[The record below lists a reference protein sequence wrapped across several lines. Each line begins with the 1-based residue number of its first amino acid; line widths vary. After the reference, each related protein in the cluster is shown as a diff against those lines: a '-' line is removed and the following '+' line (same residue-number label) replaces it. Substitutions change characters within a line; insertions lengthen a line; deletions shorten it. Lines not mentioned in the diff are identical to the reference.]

1 MQAHQVAAWLNT
13 GFRVLRLA
21 CSWGSGLFFSYI
33 KVAGLIAIPCEV
45 RSRGGHIHLSV
56 WVCKTDTTA
65 SLQLS
70 DVLNSGNTLPGGCW
84 PVSLEASFSL
94 TDLGFHLLIPMC
106 WEEGARREGAALLS
120 LAQNIGWLWIGT
132 VQSGFSTE
140 NKTLFLFYPLRR
152 QKLLLLWE
160 LTYIN
165 SHPPLQPPQ
174 AKQLDREA
182 EQGSPLKI
190 LPKDTDPSPPALTG
204 HLTRCTLT
212 AKGPALP
219 GVIFNSL
226 ITVFCLCP
234 SSLSDAC
241 FPLLLRLYRIY
252 NFLYPFVLYSQTLR
266 LCVDAA
272 A

>member
-1 MQAHQVAAWLNT
+1 M
-13 GFRVLRLA
+13 
-21 CSWGSGLFFSYI
+21 
-33 KVAGLIAIPCEV
+33 
-45 RSRGGHIHLSV
+45 
-56 WVCKTDTTA
+56 
-65 SLQLS
+65 
-70 DVLNSGNTLPGGCW
+70 LNSGNTLPGGCW

-94 TDLGFHLLIPMC
+94 TNLGFHLLIPMC

-204 HLTRCTLT
+204 HVTHGAPSQRRALPCRALSSTHWSRCFACVLPVFLTRVFLCYWDCTEYT
-212 AKGPALP
+212 
-219 GVIFNSL
+219 IFC
-226 ITVFCLCP
+226 I
-234 SSLSDAC
+234 LSC
-241 FPLLLRLYRIY
+241 YIHRPWG
-252 NFLYPFVLYSQTLR
+252 FV
-266 LCVDAA
+266 
-272 A
+272 

>member
-1 MQAHQVAAWLNT
+1 M
-13 GFRVLRLA
+13 
-21 CSWGSGLFFSYI
+21 
-33 KVAGLIAIPCEV
+33 
-45 RSRGGHIHLSV
+45 
-56 WVCKTDTTA
+56 
-65 SLQLS
+65 
-70 DVLNSGNTLPGGCW
+70 LNSGNTLPGGCW

-152 QKLLLLWE
+152 QKLLLWE

-190 LPKDTDPSPPALTG
+190 LPKDTDLSPPALTG
-204 HLTRCTLT
+204 HVTHGAPSQR
-212 AKGPALP
+212 KALP
-219 GVIFNSL
+219 CRALSSTHWSRCFA
-226 ITVFCLCP
+226 CP

-252 NFLYPFVLYSQTLR
+252 NFLYPFGYIHRPWGFV
-266 LCVDAA
+266 
-272 A
+272 